1 MLPEKASLSANYG
14 GPFTDGHPV
23 EDPTTDQSADQAN
36 QVMCDT
42 AMSTHTATQAW
53 VIFTGITYTSGTMV
67 IIPDDHDAL
76 WGSGTDVRPTV
87 EQTAAGIYRVTW
99 PANVDDELGDS
110 HPVNMRAPDC
120 SVYDVSTKDARV
132 IGAWTANVVTINTY
146 SGGALNAL
154 NGSKIK
160 VWSQ

>member
-1 MLPEKASLSANYG
+1 MLPEKASLTATYG
-14 GPFTDGHPV
+14 GPYANSKDV
-23 EDPTTDQSADQAN
+23 DDPTTQIDQSQGN
-36 QVMCDT
+36 QFLCDV
-42 AMSTHTATQAW
+42 AMMTHTPTQAW
-53 VIFTGITYTSGTMV
+53 VVFTGVTYTSGTMTIV
-67 IIPDDHDAL
+67 PDDHDAL

-146 SGGALNAL
+146 SAGVLNAL
-154 NGSKIK
+154 NASKIK